1 MARPPPVY
9 PIFVSLNVNTCC
21 SWLRC
26 SEEQNRTR
34 SNLRQS
40 CLDILDLHWTER
52 WNQYFST
59 LWYLIPLSQGLIE
72 NSWYFPAGLML
83 RSEQALFIFLKCH
96 LKTFVKILW
105 SLTLEITRYEESGS
119 HASKV
124 KTLKIKV
131 MFVTD
136 SVTSYIPVMTYI
148 CVSVAI
154 LIVILWSLLI
164 MYTELSSRRSVASYQ
179 ICYNRLCNIPYTV
192 MSQVPGQRHTSYR
205 NGGNLL
211 ASLNSGSVTMF
222 ADSGYIRHNNH

>member
-1 MARPPPVY
+1 MAWYPLEY

-21 SWLRC
+21 YWLRC

-83 RSEQALFIFLKCH
+83 RSEPALFIFLKCH

-131 MFVTD
+131 IPICDESLEFIFVF
-136 SVTSYIPVMTYI
+136 
-148 CVSVAI
+148 
-154 LIVILWSLLI
+154 LWQYCS
-164 MYTELSSRRSVASYQ
+164 
-179 ICYNRLCNIPYTV
+179 
-192 MSQVPGQRHTSYR
+192 
-205 NGGNLL
+205 
-211 ASLNSGSVTMF
+211 
-222 ADSGYIRHNNH
+222 